1 MATVPHRNKRTKS
14 YSDLHIGQ
22 EAIGGL
28 SAGIL
33 GNIIGYPLD
42 LVKTRMQTSGGSHS
56 INTNMSILGVAG
68 NIVRTEGITALYKG
82 VAPPLISLSLLN
94 TINFTQYC
102 YFREFWGGTNGW
114 DVRNGL
120 AGLSGSPITS
130 SISTVENLVKT
141 QMQLDNVT
149 SKRFK
154 SSWDCV
160 LSLTKSHGMP
170 VLYTGH
176 VINTAREGIFLGTY
190 FYCYEGLRETIITS
204 NMVPPQVA
212 IPVAGGFA
220 GAISW
225 FVSFPLDCIRAG
237 VQGQYLNGI
246 HIRSRTVFQNLIQT
260 RGILG
265 LYSGVKPSI
274 VRAFLVS
281 GSRFS
286 AYEGALWLL
295 RGGRNVGDWRK

>member
-1 MATVPHRNKRTKS
+1 M
-14 YSDLHIGQ
+14 GQ
-22 EAIGGL
+22 EALGGL
-28 SAGIL
+28 SAGIV
-33 GNIIGYPLD
+33 GTIIGYPLD
-42 LVKTRMQTSGGSHS
+42 LVKTRMQTSSSGK
-56 INTNMSILGVAG
+56 NMSILGVAG
-68 NIVRTEGITALYKG
+68 NIVRTEGIVALYKG

-120 AGLSGSPITS
+120 AGLSGAPITS
-130 SISTVENLVKT
+130 FISTVENLVKT

-149 SKRFK
+149 AKRYK
-154 SSWDCV
+154 SSFDCV
-160 LSLTKSHGMP
+160 QSLTKSHGIS

-176 VINTAREGIFLGTY
+176 VINTAREATFLGMY
-190 FYCYEGLRETIITS
+190 FYCYEGLRESILS
-204 NMVPPQVA
+204 NHMVPPQVA
-212 IPVAGGFA
+212 IPVAGGCA

-237 VQGQYLNGI
+237 VQGQDLNGI
-246 HIRSRTVFQNLIQT
+246 PIRTRTVFYNLIHT
-260 RGILG
+260 RGIRG
-265 LYSGVKPSI
+265 LYQGVTPSI

-295 RGGRNVGDWRK
+295 RGGRNADD